1 MNPRLQKTIDDI
13 DRTKA
18 KIAELQ
24 ALLPELER
32 KKTDLENTEII
43 RLVRSVGVV
52 PGDIVAFV
60 ESIKTNGRLTEERF
74 PRGGDSGRTNAAPPA
89 TGQEATDNEKNEE

>member
-13 DRTKA
+13 DRAKT

-32 KKTDLENTEII
+32 KKTELENTEII
-43 RLVRSVGVV
+43 RLVRSVGVA
-52 PGDIVAFV
+52 PGDIAAFV
-60 ESIKTNGRLTEERF
+60 ESIKTNGRTAEERF
-74 PRGGDSGRTNAAPPA
+74 HRGGDSGRNNAAQPA
-89 TGQEATDNEKNEE
+89 PGQEATDNEKNEE